1 MSVVLSPSVFTTE
14 VYGVGGEGRGGEGR
28 AGLLCNV
35 TDVLPQGPEFQ
46 ANLARLQAATCV
58 RSAGNVVS
66 GTLGAL
72 GCCSVC

>member
-1 MSVVLSPSVFTTE
+1 MSVVLSPSLPLKCTE
-14 VYGVGGEGRGGEGR
+14 WVGRGGEGR